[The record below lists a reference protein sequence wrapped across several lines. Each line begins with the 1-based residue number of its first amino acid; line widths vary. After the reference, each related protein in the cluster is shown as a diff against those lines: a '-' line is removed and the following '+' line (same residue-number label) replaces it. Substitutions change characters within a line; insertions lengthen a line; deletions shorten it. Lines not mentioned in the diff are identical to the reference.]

1 MFSTLYEKK
10 VDFSP
15 IWSKKRHS
23 TLEMDTFKCILLLSY
38 LVSLDLAHAFKSPF
52 LDIEMTIFKRLALI

>member
-1 MFSTLYEKK
+1 MKKKSTFLTYRAKK
-10 VDFSP
+10 H
-15 IWSKKRHS
+15 HS

-52 LDIEMTIFKRLALI
+52 LDIDITIFKRLALI